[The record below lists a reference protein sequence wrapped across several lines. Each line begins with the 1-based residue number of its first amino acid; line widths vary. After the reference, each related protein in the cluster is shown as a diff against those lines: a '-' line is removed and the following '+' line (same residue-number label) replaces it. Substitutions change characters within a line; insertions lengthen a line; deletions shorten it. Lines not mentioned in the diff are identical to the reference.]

1 MYRYDQFDHTI
12 VRERV
17 NQFRDQVARRLSG
30 ALTEDE
36 FRPLRLMNGLYL
48 QLHPIRHAVVK
59 TDAHAGSYRSSI

>member
-36 FRPLRLMNGLYL
+36 FAASC
-48 QLHPIRHAVVK
+48 HPIRHAVVK
-59 TDAHAGSYRSSI
+59 TDAHAGSYRPSI